1 MSNNKRI
8 AKNTL
13 FLSIRTIFTMI
24 ITLYSSRV
32 ILQNLG
38 IEDFGI
44 YNVVGSVIIFWTAIR
59 GVFASSTQ
67 RFLNVAMAE
76 DNSNNSKKVFET
88 SLYINI
94 ILSVVFLIFIGVIG
108 FFFINNVLEL
118 PSTRIVAANWV
129 FVFSLLSAVIGL
141 ATIPFD
147 ASVIANERMD
157 FSALITIIN
166 ATAKLIIAILIPYF
180 SIDGLFFYGLGL
192 FILAIVVRIIMLKFT
207 KKHFS
212 ETSFRPKANK
222 DILRSLLSFSGW
234 SFLGNI
240 SYHTVTEGLN
250 FLLNIFFGPTLN
262 AARGIAYQV
271 RTATSEL
278 SNTVLTATQPQTCKL
293 MAKGEDKKVVKLFS
307 LTSRSIYYL
316 CLLMTVPILVSTK
329 EILTIWLGL
338 VPDFS
343 VEFVRVILIYNLIR
357 SLHGPYN
364 ALFVASG
371 DIKVYQFIEIII
383 LPLTL
388 VASYIFLKMGSY
400 PPIVFGIMAIIEL
413 LNLIAIT
420 IWANIKMGFSIKKY
434 LRRDI
439 APIVIVTIL
448 SSAIVY
454 LIMNSPLANAS
465 WVLRSIT
472 SVIPLGIILP
482 LLGFTKEELST
493 ALNSRNKKHLF
504 S

>member
-8 AKNTL
+8 AKNIL

-278 SNTVLTATQPQTCKL
+278 SNTVLTATQPRICHLTT
-293 MAKGEDKKVVKLFS
+293 KGESKKAITLFS
-307 LTSRSIYYL
+307 LTTRSIYFL
-316 CLLMTVPILVSTK
+316 CLLISFPILVSTK
-329 EILTIWLGL
+329 EILVLWLRI
-338 VPDFS
+338 VPNYT
-343 VEFVRVILIYNLIR
+343 VEFVQLMVIYTLIR
-357 SLHGPYN
+357 SLHGSFN
-364 ALFVASG
+364 TLFFAYG
-371 DIKVYQFIEIII
+371 DIKIYQIVEVTI

-388 VASYIFLKMGSY
+388 IISYFLLKQGFA
-400 PPIVFGIMAIIEL
+400 PPIVFTVMSALEAINLLAIIVLAKIKLKFRIKRYL
-413 LNLIAIT
+413 LN
-420 IWANIKMGFSIKKY
+420 
-434 LRRDI
+434 DI
-439 APIVIVTIL
+439 APILIVTTL
-448 SSAIVY
+448 SAAFVHITINHITTEIHWIWRSLISISIVIIFTPIFGY
-454 LIMNSPLANAS
+454 QAKER
-465 WVLRSIT
+465 RS
-472 SVIPLGIILP
+472 LYNIIL
-482 LLGFTKEELST
+482 G
-493 ALNSRNKKHLF
+493 
-504 S
+504 